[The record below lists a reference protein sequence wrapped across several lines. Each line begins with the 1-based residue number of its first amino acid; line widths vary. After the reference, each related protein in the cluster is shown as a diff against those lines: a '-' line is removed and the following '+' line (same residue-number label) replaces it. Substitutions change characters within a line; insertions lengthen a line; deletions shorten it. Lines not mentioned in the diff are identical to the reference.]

1 MKWIL
6 IAIAYIAGM
15 FLMKVL
21 ATIYDRLVT
30 SPYDKIGDADIV
42 LMILCPIALPLAMLI
57 GGFYWLYRT
66 AGRLGNELYDIFRR

>member
-15 FLMKVL
+15 FLMKVI

-30 SPYDKIGDADIV
+30 GQYEIGDAAIV
-42 LMILCPIALPLAMLI
+42 LMFFCPIALPLAILI
-57 GGFYWLYRT
+57 GVFYWLYRT
-66 AGRLGNELYDIFRR
+66 AGRLGDELYEIFRR